1 MRKTKK
7 TKNKKKNVNV
17 TCEVVTAVKS
27 FCAEEGKK
35 NKNDK
40 RKKGTKISKSR
51 ALDEILKDAQMQSKV
66 EVLFDVETFVN
77 IKEILGSVQKLIN
90 SGKFSSLGDSNV
102 VQFKKEFR
110 DINFGF
116 WGNIVS
122 GRRKQD
128 KAANVKVLKNQ
139 FLKLFHT
146 SKLLDVESICWD
158 EVEMT
163 ALCTDS
169 ENLQKQDPHTDYSL
183 VDTNDPT
190 KLAWTAHLPL
200 NLEEGSYIYIWGG
213 QGCGTAIHIAGG
225 QCLLLRSDV
234 IHSGG
239 VPEGCDV
246 GNTFVRLHFYLPTK
260 HQKPPPL
267 GESIYRTGSNG
278 AYFSIDH
285 WHTEPQY
292 SAERKD
298 DDFPAEKTAK
308 ERRLEDDEVPAEE
321 RRLKEKRLAALKCK
335 FDKDFFLLKRNY

>member
-1 MRKTKK
+1 MVEKSAKDKK
-7 TKNKKKNVNV
+7 TKNPKKNVNV
-17 TCEVVTAVKS
+17 ISDVVTAVKS

-51 ALDEILKDAQMQSKV
+51 ALDEFLKDAQMQSKV

-163 ALCTDS
+163 ALYTDS

-225 QCLLLRSDV
+225 QCLLL
-234 IHSGG
+234 
-239 VPEGCDV
+239 
-246 GNTFVRLHFYLPTK
+246 
-260 HQKPPPL
+260 
-267 GESIYRTGSNG
+267 
-278 AYFSIDH
+278 
-285 WHTEPQY
+285 
-292 SAERKD
+292 
-298 DDFPAEKTAK
+298 
-308 ERRLEDDEVPAEE
+308 
-321 RRLKEKRLAALKCK
+321 
-335 FDKDFFLLKRNY
+335 